1 MTIDQLKTNFPKLM
15 DKLPEDMTQMRYIL
29 VIDENYNDVDSDEF
43 DAIDPED
50 YNYLVYLTD
59 LLQETV
65 GREIFATLADKYA
78 AHEIFSDFYA
88 SQEDLY
94 GVMTNE
100 GEEGIARAI
109 LGEIE
114 KVL

>member
-1 MTIDQLKTNFPKLM
+1 MNIETLKENYPKLFSRLS
-15 DKLPEDMTQMRYIL
+15 DDITELRYIL

-50 YNYLVYLTD
+50 YNFLVYLTD
-59 LLQETV
+59 QLQDAMGEKV
-65 GREIFATLADKYA
+65 FASLPDK
-78 AHEIFSDFYA
+78 FSKLKAFDDFYA

-94 GVMTNE
+94 GVMTALN
-100 GEEGIARAI
+100 EEGIAKAI

-114 KVL
+114 KEL